1 MIRTTRGV
9 SALERV
15 EALLANPALYE
26 LAELIPEADHSAGGR
41 RRDYPTFMWLLYEAL
56 ISVYGSA
63 RRVEAELAY
72 PLVWRHIRATVRR
85 RHPGRADLQLPD
97 EPMRRHH
104 YLYARNRYL
113 TDPDVLQALADT
125 HRQIA
130 TDQAR
135 QLGLLDPNGAG
146 SWTHPDLSRMLH
158 ADGKVITPL
167 FKAQPGDRRLNRVTG
182 ELRPTRA
189 EPDAALHF
197 EGDGNAAWGTKF
209 VLVAART
216 DDVHG
221 RLILDIE
228 WVPTP
233 GGEAR
238 SAVDCFTRLAPH
250 IPGAQG
256 VIYDTALRGVHH
268 QHLLRELGLLPINRV
283 TAAKATPTKARRNDR
298 RVEKN
303 VHIEDKTV
311 TLADGN
317 ERTLRLYAEGGALG
331 IVELTDT
338 GQPHSERLT
347 RIRTHRNRDKN
358 GRYRWY
364 NDYQLPSRY
373 GDQTITIRLHGNDA
387 DTARK
392 LNRTE
397 NLRPIPPGDPDFER
411 LFPASQRRRVHQP
424 PPRRHHVARPSPQH
438 RPRPPAPQ
446 PHRLRPHRELTR
458 AAPPPT
464 RTRDGTRRVDRSE
477 ADQGGRDAPKDRR
490 PPRRRPAGRPTRRNQ
505 GRGTP
510 ALLSWAVR
518 HEVFDRESRRPR
530 PRSSGDRASVS

>member
-1 MIRTTRGV
+1 VRSKPAGV
-9 SALERV
+9 SAFERV

-26 LAELIPEADHSAGGR
+26 LAELIPDADLSAGGR
-41 RRDYPTFMWLLYEAL
+41 RRDYPTYMWLLYEAL

-63 RRVEAELAY
+63 RRVEAELAH
-72 PLVWRHIRATVRR
+72 PVVWRHVRAMAHR
-85 RHPGRADLQLPD
+85 RHRGRTELQLPD
-97 EPMRRHH
+97 RPMRRYH
-104 YLYARNRYL
+104 YQYARNRYL
-113 TDPDVLQALADT
+113 TNPDVLSALADA
-125 HRQIA
+125 HRRIGA
-130 TDQAR
+130 GQAR
-135 QLGLLDPNGAG
+135 ELGLLDPDGPG

-167 FKAQPGDRRLNRVTG
+167 FKAQPGERRLDRATG
-182 ELRPTRA
+182 ELRATRV

-197 EGDGNAAWGTKF
+197 EGDGTAAWGTKF

-221 RLILDIE
+221 RMILDIE

-283 TAAKATPTKARRNDR
+283 TAAKATPTKPRRNDR

-303 VHIEDKTV
+303 AHIEDKTI
-311 TLADGN
+311 TLADGTT
-317 ERTLRLYAEGGALG
+317 RTLRLYAEGGALG

-338 GQPHSERLT
+338 GEPYFERLV
-347 RIRTHRNRDKN
+347 RVRTHRNRDKN

-364 NDYQLPSRY
+364 NDYQLPARY
-373 GDQTITIRLHGNDA
+373 EDQTITVRLHGNDE

-411 LFPASQRRRVHQP
+411 LFP
-424 PPRRHHVARPSPQH
+424 
-438 RPRPPAPQ
+438 
-446 PHRLRPHRELTR
+446 
-458 AAPPPT
+458 
-464 RTRDGTRRVDRSE
+464 
-477 ADQGGRDAPKDRR
+477 
-490 PPRRRPAGRPTRRNQ
+490 RRNDAESINRHLDDTMWL
-505 GRGTP
+505 GRAHSIGHARQYLNLIGF
-510 ALLSWAVR
+510 ALTVNSLALHR
-518 HEVFDRESRRPR
+518 HRREPR
-530 PRSSGDRASVS
+530 TALAA